1 MRPTLLAI
9 LLLAACGG
17 RSRHYYVRV
26 VDQDGRAYY
35 THTTNAL
42 YSEAAGFVTFN
53 DLVTHEDVRLSNG
66 KYSAEPVSE
75 EVVSRAQREYLGNPK
90 KKPTG
95 TYDPQKGSDG
105 SLWD

>member
-1 MRPTLLAI
+1 MRPIVLVI

-17 RSRHYYVRV
+17 KARHYFVRV
-26 VDQDGRAYY
+26 VDQQGRAYY

-42 YSEAAGFVTFN
+42 YSESAGFVTFN

-75 EVVSRAQREYLGNPK
+75 EEVSRAQNDYLGNPK
-90 KKPTG
+90 QKPKG
-95 TYDPQKGSDG
+95 TYVPGQGSDG
-105 SLWD
+105 SVWD